1 MSKKYINVKKNAVA
15 VACSLALAA
24 GAFAPAIAMA
34 AEPTNSTKVVI
45 KASDDNKLN
54 GTDQTVYSVPT
65 KIVMA
70 ASKTGDLT
78 AQLIAPNEAKIKN
91 LSVFDI
97 HVSQINVNAAD
108 GWTLDNGALA
118 PTATDVLSLTLNEKK
133 LAAVN
138 SATENETEFNGM
150 GLSIPAGN
158 NKDITFGGS
167 IKNVSKDIFN
177 GEVDAATIT
186 WTVATGK

>member
-1 MSKKYINVKKNAVA
+1 MSMKHFNVKKSAVA

-45 KASDDNKLN
+45 KAADDNKLN
-54 GTDQTVYSVPT
+54 GEDQTVYSVPT
-65 KIVMA
+65 KIVMT

-78 AQLIAPNEAKIKN
+78 ANLIAPNEAKIKN

-97 HVSQINVNAAD
+97 HVSQINVNVAE

-118 PTATDVLSLTLNEKK
+118 PTVTDVLSLTLNEKK

-138 SATENETEFNGM
+138 NAANNETEFNGM
-150 GLSIPAGN
+150 GLSISAGN
-158 NKDITFGGS
+158 SKDITFGGS
-167 IKNVSKDIFN
+167 IKNVSKDIFK

>member
-1 MSKKYINVKKNAVA
+1 M
-15 VACSLALAA
+15 
-24 GAFAPAIAMA
+24 
-34 AEPTNSTKVVI
+34 
-45 KASDDNKLN
+45 
-54 GTDQTVYSVPT
+54 
-65 KIVMA
+65 
-70 ASKTGDLT
+70 
-78 AQLIAPNEAKIKN
+78 
-91 LSVFDI
+91 
-97 HVSQINVNAAD
+97 
-108 GWTLDNGALA
+108 
-118 PTATDVLSLTLNEKK
+118 LTLLCQSTEKK

-167 IKNVSKDIFN
+167 IKNVSKDIFK